1 MDSGGWEFRIIALCV
16 RKFPSLCGNAKF
28 NPSVALRMEPDVA
41 ERFIEQTALDGA
53 EYFAARADAF
63 VPAKRAERKKRAG
76 ANAEE
81 KVGQLRLPAAGRL
94 RMTS

>member
-1 MDSGGWEFRIIALCV
+1 
-16 RKFPSLCGNAKF
+16 
-28 NPSVALRMEPDVA
+28 MELDVA

-63 VPAKRAERKKRAG
+63 VPAKRAKRKRRAG

-81 KVGQLRLPAAGRL
+81 KVGQLR
-94 RMTS
+94 SE